1 MQQRAT
7 AGLGPLAASRHPMP
21 VFRQRSISGPK
32 VRPRRT
38 MVNHTATCSS
48 PPTTANERPR
58 WGGMPEEVVMALMK
72 KEVTNPGMP
81 LEAVG
86 GSPHTILGPEAVFDG
101 TLTFKGQVRIDGQF
115 SGKILT
121 EDVVTIGKDAEV
133 NAEVQVGA
141 LKLLGTLKG
150 NVIAKR
156 SVELH
161 PPARLYGDIATPS
174 LVIHSGVIFEGNCRM
189 ENLDQ
194 AKPAVLKDNKPA
206 LSEVKEDKPETKEE
220 KKDDSNKG
228 NKK

>member
-1 MQQRAT
+1 
-7 AGLGPLAASRHPMP
+7 
-21 VFRQRSISGPK
+21 
-32 VRPRRT
+32 
-38 MVNHTATCSS
+38 
-48 PPTTANERPR
+48 
-58 WGGMPEEVVMALMK
+58 MALMK
-72 KEVTNPGMP
+72 KEATNAGMP

-101 TLTFKGQVRIDGQF
+101 TLTFKGQVRIDGKF

-133 NAEVQVGA
+133 SAEVEVGA
-141 LKLLGTLKG
+141 LKLLGTLRG

-161 PPARLYGDIATPS
+161 PPARLYGDVATPS

-194 AKPAVLKDNKPA
+194 AKPAVLKDKPA
-206 LSEVKEDKPETKEE
+206 LSEVKEDNKEDG
-220 KKDDSNKG
+220 KKDDKG